1 MCQFFIVA
9 FNPHCCLII
18 YLFFSGSLL
27 FFIMR
32 HVISFG
38 WLLLSF
44 PAVRVILISA
54 PLVHFFIMRITG
66 VRFYIHICFIKNNL
80 VTNIKTKNHD
90 GIEAVLKTNVAYI

>member
-9 FNPHCCLII
+9 FNPHCSLII
-18 YLFFSGSLL
+18 FLFFSGSLL

-44 PAVRVILISA
+44 PAVRVILDALFCDVFHMENGKIKK
-54 PLVHFFIMRITG
+54 LTTYQMNKYELIWI
-66 VRFYIHICFIKNNL
+66 IKNQNFL
-80 VTNIKTKNHD
+80 
-90 GIEAVLKTNVAYI
+90 